1 MFFTLNTSIN
11 HCCLVQFQLEKAKQ
25 DLIKQK
31 QDLIKVEQ
39 DVIRFISERKELEI
53 HLSKELD
60 SLKNHEGRITKLEGI
75 C

>member
-25 DLIKQK
+25 DLIK
-31 QDLIKVEQ
+31 VGQ
-39 DVIRFISERKELEI
+39 DVIRFISERKELEM
-53 HLSKELD
+53 HLSKELN
-60 SLKNHEGRITKLEGI
+60 SLKKNHEGRITKLEGI